1 MNKVPITSVIS
12 SWLAADKKIAE
23 QCIEEICEY
32 DSESA
37 YKGYM
42 LGFEAGVESQLVK
55 DDDASKIK
63 LLTKQDI
70 ADGFKEFKSDTHF
83 KIAVSEDDCVRYISS
98 SEQYWFY
105 AGAMWLIRQL
115 NRHE

>member
-1 MNKVPITSVIS
+1 MKKIPITSIIS
-12 SWLAADKKIAE
+12 SWMEADKKIAE
-23 QCIEEICEY
+23 QCIEEICDY

-55 DDDASKIK
+55 DDHASKIK

-70 ADGFKEFKSDTHF
+70 ADGFKEFKSDTNC
-83 KIAVSEDDCVRYISS
+83 KIAVSEEDCVRYISS

-105 AGAMWLIRQL
+105 AGAMWLVKQL
-115 NRHE
+115 NKEN

>member
-1 MNKVPITSVIS
+1 MKKIPITTVING
-12 SWLAADKKIAE
+12 WLAADKKITE

-32 DSESA
+32 DSASG
-37 YKGYM
+37 YRGYM
-42 LGFEAGVESQLVK
+42 LGFEDGVESQLVK

-63 LLTKQDI
+63 LMTKQDI

-115 NRHE
+115 NKQE